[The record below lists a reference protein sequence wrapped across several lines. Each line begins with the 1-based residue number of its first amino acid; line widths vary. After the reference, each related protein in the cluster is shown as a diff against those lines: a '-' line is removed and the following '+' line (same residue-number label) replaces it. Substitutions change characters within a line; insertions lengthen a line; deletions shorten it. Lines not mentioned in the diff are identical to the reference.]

1 MSPLWSRQDQ
11 PDAWLQGFLAGDDH
25 RLDLELLPHDC
36 RASLAHARM
45 LHRIGVLT
53 GEELAALA
61 DGLAVIA
68 ALAARGEF
76 PLTAADEDCHTA
88 IENFLTARCGE
99 AGRKIHTGRSRN
111 DQVLTALRLWEKEH
125 LDELLGMIAAH
136 IDALD
141 AVRRSVGAV
150 PLPGYTHMQAAMPT
164 TVDIWLGSYADAAR
178 DDHELLTLVRRLVD
192 RSPLGTAAGFGVP
205 VLDLDREGTAAE
217 LGFAGVLANPM
228 YAQLSRGRLEAL
240 LLSAC
245 SQVMLGLSR
254 LASDLLLFSTR
265 EFGLVSLP
273 GALCTGSSL
282 MPQKRNP
289 DVLELIRARF
299 HVVAGEEAKVRAL
312 TAGLI
317 SGYNRDVQLTKGPL
331 FAGVAA
337 TLDSLRAMGLVLA
350 GLKIDTA
357 RCAAA
362 VTEEMR
368 ATERAL
374 KLVAEGVPF
383 RDAYRRIAA
392 EEAARLHRVP
402 AAPGSAPTTR
412 EGR

>member
-1 MSPLWSRQDQ
+1 MSTLWTRADE
-11 PDAWLQGFLAGDDH
+11 PDPWLQGFLAGDDH
-25 RLDLELLPHDC
+25 VLDRQLLPYDC

-45 LHRIGVLT
+45 LARIGVLDPD
-53 GEELAALA
+53 ELRSLEA
-61 DGLAVIA
+61 GLAQIEA
-68 ALAARGEF
+68 AAERGGF
-76 PLTAADEDCHTA
+76 PITAADEDCHTA
-88 IENFLTARCGE
+88 IENHLTKVCGE

-111 DQVLTALRLWEKEH
+111 DQVLTALRLWEKDH
-125 LDELLGMIAAH
+125 VDQLLGMVVAYV
-136 IDALD
+136 DALY
-141 AVRRSVGAV
+141 AIRQAQGQVS
-150 PLPGYTHMQAAMPT
+150 LPGYTHMQAAMPT
-164 TVDIWLGSYADAAR
+164 TVDVWLGSYADAAR
-178 DDHELLTLVRRLVD
+178 DDHELLSLVRRLVD
-192 RSPLGTAAGFGVP
+192 RCPLGTAAGFGVP

-217 LGFAGVLANPM
+217 LGFAEVLANPM

-240 LLSAC
+240 LLAAC

-265 EFGLVSLP
+265 EFGLVALP
-273 GALCTGSSL
+273 PALCTGSSL

-289 DVLELIRARF
+289 DVLELVRARF
-299 HVVAGEEAKVRAL
+299 HVVAGEEAKVRAM

-337 TLDSLRAMGLVLA
+337 TVDSLRAMALVLA
-350 GLKIDTA
+350 NLRIDPD

-362 VTEEMR
+362 VTDEMR

-392 EEAARLHRVP
+392 EEAARNE
-402 AAPGSAPTTR
+402 AINGS
-412 EGR
+412 